1 MDTIVE
7 SSFARFP
14 ECRFRE
20 PFSLT
25 LREGENWVAVG
36 PNGAGKTLFSNLLRG
51 GGIRTLA
58 FRDIYSVT
66 GVESLYS
73 QQRWNS
79 SDSWNS
85 PEVSSLFRGFDSRTV
100 DRYMSLFGIGHLL
113 DRRVVALSG
122 GELRKLLITRALM
135 YGPSLLVL
143 DNPFIGL
150 DEGSRKTLCSMLR
163 TLSRET
169 GLGTLLLLS
178 QVKDIPSW
186 ADKVLPISDMRV
198 MAPVPGDVFLSDPHQ
213 AGMLFPEASCNIPV
227 LPAPEA
233 AGVDYENALEMRN
246 VRVRYS
252 GHDIL
257 RDENWTVRRGEH
269 WALLGENG
277 SGKSTLL
284 SLVCGDNPQAY
295 ANDIS
300 VFGRRRGSGDSIWEI
315 KRRIGYLSPDVH
327 SCYLEDIPCIKVVA
341 SGFSDSV
348 GLSGECSG
356 SEYAA
361 AARWMEIFGAS
372 HLAGRSFV
380 RISYGEQRLVLL
392 ARAFVKSPE
401 LLVLDEPLHGLDTGR
416 KNLALGIIGKYCSD
430 PAVTL
435 IYVTHYMDE
444 IPQCVTKFKTMHR
457 LHGRI

>member
-1 MDTIVE
+1 M
-7 SSFARFP
+7 
-14 ECRFRE
+14 
-20 PFSLT
+20 T

-198 MAPVPGDVFLSDPHQ
+198 MAPVPGDVFLSDPHH

-227 LPAPEA
+227 LPAPKA

-295 ANDIS
+295 ACDITL
-300 VFGRRRGSGDSIWEI
+300 FGRKRGTGESIWDI
-315 KRRIGYLSPDVH
+315 KRHIGYASPEMYRAFLLH
-327 SCYLEDIPCIKVVA
+327 MPTIGIVA
-341 SGFSDSV
+341 G
-348 GLSGECSG
+348 GLSDTAGICGKPTEEQLAIS
-356 SEYAA
+356 SF
-361 AARWMEIFGAS
+361 WMDIFGIGQLRNRFFTDLS
-372 HLAGRSFV
+372 S
-380 RISYGEQRLVLL
+380 GEQHLCLL
-392 ARAFVKSPE
+392 ARAFVKDPE
-401 LLVLDEPLHGLDTGR
+401 LLILDEPLHCLDDR
-416 KNLALGIIGKYCSD
+416 NRELAKEIIATFCLRRNK
-430 PAVTL
+430 TL
-435 IYVTHYMDE
+435 IMVSHYEENFPDIMD
-444 IPQCVTKFKTMHR
+444 HR
-457 LHGRI
+457 LTLSRH